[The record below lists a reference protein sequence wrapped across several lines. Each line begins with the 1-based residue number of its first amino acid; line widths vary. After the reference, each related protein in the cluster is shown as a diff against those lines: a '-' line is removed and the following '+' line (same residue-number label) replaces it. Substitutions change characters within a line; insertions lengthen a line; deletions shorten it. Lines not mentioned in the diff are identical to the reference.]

1 MHLTASDLREA
12 HEGDTTLQVL
22 LEGKFMLVLLIQEGQ
37 FVL

>member
-22 LEGKFMLVLLIQEGQ
+22 VESKFLLVPLFQEGQ